1 MTRCDTVLLA
11 DRVITPTGEGPA
23 AVAVAGGRIV
33 AVTELRDAPPAVRT
47 VQLAD
52 DEVLMP
58 GLVDTHVHLQES
70 GRPGWEGV
78 ESGTRAAALG
88 GTTTV
93 VDMPL
98 DGLPVTVDLASLE
111 AKQRALRGRCG
122 IDVGLWG
129 GAVPGMAGMVELQ
142 LAGVLGFKAF
152 LAPSGCQEFL
162 PLSPV
167 ELTAALRKLVPTG
180 LPLLVHAEDET
191 HALPL
196 RSPAPSYATYLASR
210 PATVETAAVA
220 VVIDAVRR
228 VGGRAHVV
236 HVSSAGAVELLRAAR
251 REGLRVTAE
260 TCPHYLVRPAETI
273 RDGDTRVKALPA
285 VRGAAEADV
294 LWQALADGVLDL
306 VVSDHSPCAPG
317 TKSTGDFVL
326 APPVCRHS
334 SSDCPSC
341 GAQHGAEDTAC
352 WTWPAGWRRRP
363 LTWQGSPAR
372 AGSRWAPTP
381 TWSSWPPTTR
391 SSSSPRTSR
400 TASAVRRTTA
410 GN

>member
-1 MTRCDTVLLA
+1 MTLCDTVLLA
-11 DRVITPTGEGPA
+11 DRVITPTGQGPA

-47 VQLAD
+47 VQLAN

-210 PATVETAAVA
+210 PATVEIAAVA
-220 VVIDAVRR
+220 AVIDAVRR

-341 GAQHGAEDTAC
+341 GARHGAEDTAC